1 MTDAEYDVI
10 VIGAGPAGEN
20 AAAYA
25 IAGSDR
31 TVALVERELFGG
43 ECSYWACTPSKALL
57 RPGAVL
63 DLGESMSGVTASGL
77 RVDDVLA
84 RRDAFVH
91 HRDDSSQVE
100 WAKSENIVPI
110 RGAGRLIGERLVEVV
125 TDAGTEVLR
134 ARHAVVLATGT
145 TAAVP
150 GIPGVREALPWT
162 SRDATSLTV
171 VPRRVAI
178 IGGGVVACEAATWLA
193 ELGAEEVTLL
203 VRGDRLLP
211 RSERF
216 ASDLVL
222 AGLRDKGNVTV
233 RFGVEPKRVTRRDP
247 RDTGYG
253 NIHGGPVT
261 IELDDGALEVDELL
275 VATGRA
281 PATADLGLD
290 AVGLPAGYVEVD
302 DQLTARGVDGDWLY
316 AVGDVNHRV
325 ALTHMGKYQ
334 ARVCGDV
341 IAARA
346 EGKPLDGTRYTAS
359 ADHQQIPQV
368 VYTAP
373 ELASVGL
380 TEDEARAAGHA
391 VDTVELDIS
400 VAGSALSRDDFHGHA
415 KLVVDTA
422 ADRLLGATFVGPD
435 MGEQLH
441 AATIAVVGRVPLDTL
456 WNAVPAYPTVSEFW
470 LRLLEAWRGKSI

>member
-31 TVALVERELFGG
+31 TAALVERELFGG
-43 ECSYWACTPSKALL
+43 ECSYWACIPSKALL
-57 RPGAVL
+57 RTGAVL
-63 DLGESMSGVTASGL
+63 GLGQAMPGLTASGPQ
-77 RVDDVLA
+77 VADVLA

-91 HRDDSSQVE
+91 HHDDTSQVD
-100 WAKSENIVPI
+100 WAKSARVDPI
-110 RGAGRLIGERLVEVV
+110 RGAGRLLGDRLVEIITDEGIRVV
-125 TDAGTEVLR
+125 R

-145 TAAVP
+145 TAAIP
-150 GIPGVREALPWT
+150 GIPGLREALPWI
-162 SRDATSLTV
+162 SRDATNLTV

-193 ELGAEEVTLL
+193 ELGAEVTML

-211 RSERF
+211 RAEPF

-222 AGLRDKGNVTV
+222 RGLRDTGAVTV
-233 RFGVEPKRVTRRDP
+233 RLHTEPHLVSRHDP
-247 RDTGYG
+247 EDTGVG
-253 NIHGGPVT
+253 RIHGGPVT
-261 IELDDGALEVDELL
+261 IVLDDGELEVDELI
-275 VATGRA
+275 VATGRT
-281 PATADLGLD
+281 PATEALGLD
-290 AVGLPAGYVEVD
+290 TVGLPAGYIEVD
-302 DQLTARGVDGDWLY
+302 DQLTVRDVPGDWLY
-316 AVGDVNHRV
+316 AIGDVNHRA

-346 EGKPLDGTRYTAS
+346 EGKPLDRPRYTAS

-380 TEDEARAAGHA
+380 TEKEARAAGHA
-391 VDTVELDIS
+391 VDTVEMDIA
-400 VAGSALSRDDFHGHA
+400 VAGSALSRDDFHGRA

-422 ADRLLGATFVGPD
+422 TDRLLGATFVGPD
-435 MGEQLH
+435 MGDQLH
-441 AATIAVVGRVPLDTL
+441 AATIAVVGRVPLETL
-456 WNAVPAYPTVSEFW
+456 WHAVPAFPSVSEFW
-470 LRLLEAWRGKSI
+470 LRLLEAWREKR

>member
-1 MTDAEYDVI
+1 MTDDYDVI
-10 VIGAGPAGEN
+10 VIGGGPAGEN

-43 ECSYWACTPSKALL
+43 ECSYWACIPSKALL

-63 DLGESMSGVTASGL
+63 DLARAMPGVTASGPQ
-77 RVDDVLA
+77 VPDVFA
-84 RRDAFVH
+84 RRDTFVH
-91 HRDDSSQVE
+91 HHDDSSQVE
-100 WAKSENIVPI
+100 WAKSENIVPV
-110 RGAGRLIGERLVEVV
+110 RGAGRLIGEKLVRV
-125 TDAGTEVLR
+125 DSDDGTKVLR

-145 TAAVP
+145 TAAIP
-150 GIPGVREALPWT
+150 DIPGVAEALPWT
-162 SRDATSLTV
+162 SRDATNLTV
-171 VPRRVAI
+171 VPRRVGI
-178 IGGGVVACEAATWLA
+178 IGGGVVACETATWLA

-211 RSERF
+211 RAESF
-216 ASDLVL
+216 ASEMILQ
-222 AGLRDKGNVTV
+222 GLRDTGVVKV
-233 RFGVEPKRVTRRDP
+233 RFHTEPKLVSRREP
-247 RDTGYG
+247 TDTGVG

-261 IELDDGALEVDELL
+261 LVLDDGELEVDELV
-275 VATGRA
+275 VATGRI

-290 AVGLPAGYVEVD
+290 TVDLPAGYIEVD
-302 DQLTARGVDGDWLY
+302 DQLTARGVPGHWLY

-334 ARVCGDV
+334 ARVAGDV

-346 EGKPLDGTRYTAS
+346 EGRPLDGMRFTAS

-380 TEDEARAAGHA
+380 TEHEARTAGHA
-391 VDTVELDIS
+391 VDTVELDIA
-400 VAGSALSRDDFHGHA
+400 VAGSALSRNDFHGHA
-415 KLVVDTA
+415 KLVIDTA
-422 ADRLLGATFVGPD
+422 ADRILGATFVGPD

-441 AATIAVVGRVPLDTL
+441 AATIAVVGQVPLDTL
-456 WNAVPAYPTVSEFW
+456 WNAVPAFPTVSEFW
-470 LRLLEAWRGKSI
+470 LRLLETWRGKSI